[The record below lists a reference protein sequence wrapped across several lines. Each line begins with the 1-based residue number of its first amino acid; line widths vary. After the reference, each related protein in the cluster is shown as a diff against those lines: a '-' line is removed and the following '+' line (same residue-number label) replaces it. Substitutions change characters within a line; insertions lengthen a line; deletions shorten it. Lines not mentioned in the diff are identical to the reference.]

1 MPTWIETEG
10 ATDSRWHS
18 IMRILIT
25 GVTGFAGSYLAEALC
40 ERPGVEL
47 FGLGRTGWKDDQKAL
62 ARRVTLEVC
71 DLNDQPRLDA
81 ALARIK
87 AEQIYHLAGYSHAGK
102 SAREADAAWTGNLTA
117 TRNLYAAAERSGQ
130 RPRIL
135 FVGSGLVYENSD
147 SPEHAHS
154 ESCPLEPTTPYAA
167 SKSAAD
173 LASYQSAHSGA
184 LDIVRVRPF
193 NHVGPRQS
201 SEYAV
206 ASFARQIAAVE
217 REERPSVV
225 ETGNLSPLRDLTDVR
240 DVVRAYILVMERGRS
255 GDVYNVAS
263 GVARSMQSVLDG
275 LLALSRVRITQ
286 RTNQELV
293 RGADSPVV
301 RGDAGKLRRETGW
314 APHFSFEQTLADTLE
329 CWRRRT

>member
-1 MPTWIETEG
+1 
-10 ATDSRWHS
+10 
-18 IMRILIT
+18 MRILIT

-40 ERPGVEL
+40 EQPGVEL
-47 FGLGRTGWKDDQKAL
+47 FGVGRTGWKEDQKAL
-62 ARRVTLEVC
+62 ARSVTLEVC
-71 DLNDQPRLDA
+71 DLNDQARLDA
-81 ALARIK
+81 VLARTK
-87 AEQIYHLAGYSHAGK
+87 AEQIYHLAGYSNAGK

-117 TRNLYAAAERSGQ
+117 TRNLYAAAQRSGQ

-135 FVGSGLVYENSD
+135 FVGSGLVYETSD

-173 LASYQSAHSGA
+173 LASYQSAYSGT

-193 NHVGPRQS
+193 NHIGPRQS

-206 ASFARQIAAVE
+206 SSFARQIASVE
-217 REERPSVV
+217 REDRPSIV

-240 DVVRAYILVMERGRS
+240 DVVRAYILVMEHGRS
-255 GDVYNVAS
+255 GDVYNIAS
-263 GVARSMQSVLDG
+263 GVARSIQSVLDG
-275 LLALSRVRITQ
+275 LLALSRARITQ

-293 RGADSPVV
+293 RTADSPVV
-301 RGDAGKLRRETGW
+301 RGEASKLRRETGW
-314 APHFSFEQTLADTLE
+314 APQFSFEQTLADTLE
-329 CWRRRT
+329 HWRRRT